1 MSVYYNG
8 VQGPRNTFQHFL
20 YTYFFNSAGKKIVGP
35 ITKGAEVLPF
45 VSNFLKFVL
54 NSQSGPLN
62 LLSKNCKIKV
72 RNEKLT
78 LKKIRVYIFL

>member
-1 MSVYYNG
+1 MIRKIFTLITSKCVG
-8 VQGPRNTFQHFL
+8 LL
-20 YTYFFNSAGKKIVGP
+20 YWCARASQYIPAFFIYIFFNSAGKKIVGP

-62 LLSKNCKIKV
+62 LLSKNCK
-72 RNEKLT
+72 N
-78 LKKIRVYIFL
+78 